1 MADGGF
7 DGGDMGGGGSFGGG
21 DFSETTNQSWFSRL
35 GNAIKGVLVGLVL
48 FVVSFP
54 LLFWNEGR
62 AVQAYMG
69 LAEGKSSVVSVP
81 ADKVDPS
88 NDKKLVY
95 LTGKATTEDNVTDAD
110 FGIEKKAIRLERQAE
125 IYQWDEKFK
134 TETVKKIGGGTQ
146 EKKTP
151 VYEKIWSS
159 SPIDSS
165 QFKDPSKKNTGTVD
179 FGSQKTTA
187 AKVTLGAFTLSPEV
201 VSRIKTA
208 ETLSAAT
215 IGLDAAKPEVKQNWK
230 IAGEYFY
237 RGGDSGSPSIGDQR
251 IKYLLTLPQDVS
263 LYAEQVGNTFAAY
276 KTKAKTELLRL
287 EPGTVPVA
295 KMFDD
300 AQSEEDTFTW
310 ILRLVGFVLM
320 AVGVYLM
327 FQPFVVFADVL
338 PFLGNFLSMG
348 IGLFAALVAV
358 PLTLLTIAI
367 AWIYYRPVLGVS
379 LLVGVAFFVG
389 LLFYFRRPRSSRI
402 ATAPTQP
409 S

>member
-1 MADGGF
+1 
-7 DGGDMGGGGSFGGG
+7 
-21 DFSETTNQSWFSRL
+21 
-35 GNAIKGVLVGLVL
+35 
-48 FVVSFP
+48 

-125 IYQWDEKFK
+125 IYQWEEKFK

-208 ETLSAAT
+208 ETLSATT